1 MGFRFDPCATLASDP
16 QNYRVSQSPFPSVM
30 KVLITGIDGYS
41 GWPLA
46 LHLLARGHDVSGID
60 NFITRK
66 RVKEVGSWSATPI
79 PSFARR
85 QQIVQERLGKEVR
98 FYRGDLG
105 RYDFVRDVL
114 QREHPDAVVHLG
126 EQRSAPYSMIDVH
139 HAVRTQVENV
149 SGTLHLLYA
158 LRDHAPEAHL
168 VKMGTM
174 GEYGTPRVP
183 IPEGFFEVLYRG
195 HTDTMPFP
203 RQAGSWYHWSK
214 VFDSGDVMFASRIWG
229 LRATDVMQGVIYG
242 IRTPEITADALL
254 TRFDFD
260 ETWGTALNRFIAQ
273 AILRLPMTV
282 YGKGGQTRGF
292 IALED
297 SMQSLRLAV
306 ENPPGR
312 GEYRVFNQ
320 FDAAYSV
327 NQLAEIV
334 QQIGGEFGL
343 APTIAHPP
351 NPRVEAEEHFYEPEH
366 EHLKALG
373 YRRSRELSDVVRE
386 IFHDLLRF
394 RRRLE
399 ARRYV
404 VQPAIDWRRADNRP
418 ELQHRAPAAGGA
430 EFPSKPPPSGTPST
444 VS

>member
-1 MGFRFDPCATLASDP
+1 
-16 QNYRVSQSPFPSVM
+16 M

-46 LHLLARGHDVSGID
+46 LHLLGRGHEVIGID
-60 NFITRK
+60 NFVTRR
-66 RVKEVGSWSATPI
+66 RVREVGSWSATPI
-79 PSFARR
+79 PAFARR
-85 QQIVQERLGKEVR
+85 QAIVRDRLAKEIR
-98 FYRGDLG
+98 FYQGDLA
-105 RYDFVRDVL
+105 RYDFVREVVD
-114 QREHPDAVVHLG
+114 REQPEAIVHLA

-139 HAVRTQVENV
+139 HAVRTQVDNLT
-149 SGTLHLLYA
+149 GTLHLLYA
-158 LRDHAPEAHL
+158 IRDHAPQAHL

-183 IPEGFFEVLYRG
+183 IPEGFFEVAYRG

-214 VFDSGDVMFASRIWG
+214 VFDSGDVMFASKIWG
-229 LRATDVMQGVIYG
+229 IKATDVMQGVIYG
-242 IRTPEITADALL
+242 IRTPEITEDGLL

-273 AILRLPMTV
+273 AILGVPLTV

-297 SMQSLRLAV
+297 SMQSLRLAI
-306 ENPPGR
+306 ENPPAA

-334 QQIGGEFGL
+334 QRIGAEFHL
-343 APTIAHPP
+343 APEIAHPA

-366 EHLKALG
+366 ERLRALG
-373 YRRSRELSDVVRE
+373 YRHTRELSDVVRE

-394 RRRLE
+394 RRRLV
-399 ARRYV
+399 ARRHV
-404 VQPAIDWRRADNRP
+404 VLPVVDWRRGDNRA
-418 ELQHRAPAAGGA
+418 ELAHRARPAGA
-430 EFPSKPPPSGTPST
+430 DGAPPPPPMGSAPLG
-444 VS
+444 